1 MGWIS
6 LSEFDFSTASAADT
20 AAEKKGVGE
29 VGKQPEAQY
38 VRAPAGVT
46 RNVCSIDFEEMR
58 ASYAEELQEWVF
70 VNAAVF
76 QGRIVHASCLAEL
89 QKGGSLGSSL
99 GTSSLGAALGSS
111 AAQRQRSATPD
122 SSLGKRKAEGGLA
135 GASARLRVE

>member
-1 MGWIS
+1 MGWIE
-6 LSEFDFSTASAADT
+6 LLEVDFSTAT
-20 AAEKKGVGE
+20 AEAGKKGEGE
-29 VGKQPEAQY
+29 GDGAKGKEEQY
-38 VRAPAGVT
+38 VRAPPGVT

-89 QKGGSLGSSL
+89 QKGGQQQQMPLGSS
-99 GTSSLGAALGSS
+99 SLGVALGS
-111 AAQRQRSATPD
+111 AAQKQRSATPD

>member
-1 MGWIS
+1 MR
-6 LSEFDFSTASAADT
+6 EFDFSTATAD
-20 AAEKKGVGE
+20 AGKKVEGE
-29 VGKQPEAQY
+29 GDGAKGKEEQY
-38 VRAPAGVT
+38 VRAPPGVT

-70 VNAAVF
+70 TNATVY

-89 QKGGSLGSSL
+89 QKGQSLGASSL
-99 GTSSLGAALGSS
+99 GVSSLGAALGSS